1 MKITNNSKTLIDK
14 IIYNAEKDPDHL
26 LFYDNKKGITNNEFY
41 NTCQAVASNLT
52 KYHNEPIAIYM
63 SKGIDLII
71 TMMAITMSGNYYTV
85 IDNKMPLE
93 RINLILEVLKPVA
106 VITNL
111 DEQIS
116 SNMLNLNNLKNNP
129 LNLDELT
136 TINHNIINTNP
147 MYILFTSGSTG
158 IPKGVVVTHHAV
170 MSYLSWFTNCF
181 NINSKTIFGNQ
192 TPLYFSM
199 SVSDCLGT
207 IYAGSTLHFIP
218 KSYFSFPL
226 SLLNYLNEF
235 RINTIYWVPSALAIL
250 ANLKALDEI
259 KLPFLKHVL
268 FAGEVMPSK
277 VLNYWQRHV
286 DAQYANLFGPTETTD
301 ICAYYKVDHLI
312 AEDEPIPVGI
322 SCENCECLIIKDKQ
336 LAKTNEV
343 GEMYVKGSFLASGYF
358 NNPTKTNEVFVQN
371 PLQNAYPEI
380 LYKTG
385 DLVKQQDDGLFIY
398 ISRAD
403 NQIKH
408 MGYRIELE
416 EIENRL
422 YTIDGIVSCVC
433 SYINNFIVL
442 TYVGQITPEN
452 LVTLIKNKLPA
463 YMQPSKI
470 IKEESLKH
478 NMNGKIDRQYYAHLE
493 RK

>member
-63 SKGIDLII
+63 PKGIDLII

-129 LNLDELT
+129 LNLGELI
-136 TINHNIINTNP
+136 TINHNIIDTNP

-250 ANLKALDEI
+250 ANLKALDE
-259 KLPFLKHVL
+259 
-268 FAGEVMPSK
+268 
-277 VLNYWQRHV
+277 
-286 DAQYANLFGPTETTD
+286 
-301 ICAYYKVDHLI
+301 
-312 AEDEPIPVGI
+312 
-322 SCENCECLIIKDKQ
+322 
-336 LAKTNEV
+336 
-343 GEMYVKGSFLASGYF
+343 
-358 NNPTKTNEVFVQN
+358 
-371 PLQNAYPEI
+371 
-380 LYKTG
+380 
-385 DLVKQQDDGLFIY
+385 
-398 ISRAD
+398 
-403 NQIKH
+403 
-408 MGYRIELE
+408 
-416 EIENRL
+416 
-422 YTIDGIVSCVC
+422 
-433 SYINNFIVL
+433 
-442 TYVGQITPEN
+442 
-452 LVTLIKNKLPA
+452 
-463 YMQPSKI
+463 
-470 IKEESLKH
+470 
-478 NMNGKIDRQYYAHLE
+478 
-493 RK
+493 